1 MFNLAWVLED
11 ELSSV
16 EEKLEQILKVITDL
30 TDLSPPLDNWVMSGM
45 PDPDQYIV
53 GSFQQ
58 L

>member
-11 ELSSV
+11 KLCV